1 LFLIWSIQAMTR
13 VVRFHAIGGPE
24 VLRIEDVDVPPPGAD
39 EVRIRVKVLGLNRA
53 ESMFRRGVYI
63 ISPKFPERLGYE
75 AAGIV
80 DTVGRNVKGFEPGD
94 AVSVVPSLLM
104 PRWPAYGELATFPA
118 ELVVKHPSNL
128 SWKEAAAAWMQ
139 YITAYGA
146 LIDVAKLAKGDFV
159 VITAAS
165 SSVGVASIQIANMIG
180 ATPIATTRTGS
191 KKQAILEAGA
201 AHVIATEEEDLV
213 ARLREIT
220 GPAGARVVFDPIGGP
235 GVERLTDA
243 MASGGILIEYGLLS
257 GEPTP
262 FPLFNALVKSL
273 TLRGF
278 IYSEIVANAHRL
290 AAAKSFILE
299 GLTSGALKPL
309 IAKTFTFDQIVE
321 AHRYL
326 ESNQQM
332 GKIVVTI

>member
-1 LFLIWSIQAMTR
+1 MAR

-24 VLRIEDVDVPPPGAD
+24 VLQIEDLDVPPPGAD

-53 ESMFRRGVYI
+53 ESMLRRGQYVYP
-63 ISPKFPERLGYE
+63 PKLPERLGYE

-80 DTVGRNVKGFEPGD
+80 ESLGTNVQGFERGE

-104 PRWPAYGELATFPA
+104 TRWPAYGELASFPA
-118 ELVVKHPSNL
+118 ELVVRHPANL
-128 SWKEAAAAWMQ
+128 SLKEAAAAWMQ

-146 LIDVAKLAKGDFV
+146 LIDVARLTKEDFV

-165 SSVGVASIQIANMIG
+165 SSVGIASIQIANMIG
-180 ATPIATTRTGS
+180 ATPIATTRTRS
-191 KKQAILEAGA
+191 KREALLDAGA

-243 MASGGILIEYGLLS
+243 MAYGGILIEYGLLS

-262 FPLFNALVKSL
+262 FPAFNALVKSL
-273 TLRGF
+273 TMRGF
-278 IYSEIVANAHRL
+278 IYAEIVANAHKL

>member
-1 LFLIWSIQAMTR
+1 MTR
-13 VVRFHAIGGPE
+13 VVRFHAIGGPD
-24 VLRIEDVDVPPPGAD
+24 VLRIEDIDVPSPGPD

-53 ESMFRRGVYI
+53 EAMLRRGQYI
-63 ISPKFPERLGYE
+63 YPPKFPERLGYE
-75 AAGIV
+75 AAGVV
-80 DTVGRNVKGFEPGD
+80 DTLGTNVKGFEPGD
-94 AVSVVPSLLM
+94 AVSVVPSLM
-104 PRWPAYGELATFPA
+104 MTRWPAYGELATFPA

-146 LIDVAKLAKGDFV
+146 LIDVATLAKGDFV

-180 ATPIATTRTGS
+180 AIPIATTRTGS
-191 KKQAILEAGA
+191 KRQALLDAGA

-213 ARLREIT
+213 ARVREIT
-220 GPAGARVVFDPIGGP
+220 GPAGPRVVLDPIGGP
-235 GVERLTDA
+235 TVEKLTDA
-243 MASGGILIEYGLLS
+243 MAYGGILIEYGLLS

-262 FPLFNALVKSL
+262 LPMLNALVKSL

-278 IYSEIVANAHRL
+278 IYSEIVGNGHRL
-290 AAAKSFILE
+290 AAAKSFILK

-309 IAKTFTFDQIVE
+309 ISKTFTFDQIAE

-332 GKIVVTI
+332 GKIVVTV

>member
-1 LFLIWSIQAMTR
+1 MTR

-24 VLRIEDVDVPPPGAD
+24 VLRIEDIDVPPPAPD

-53 ESMFRRGVYI
+53 EAMLRRGQYI
-63 ISPKFPERLGYE
+63 YPPKFPERLGYE
-75 AAGIV
+75 AAGTV
-80 DTVGRNVKGFEPGD
+80 ETVGTNVQGFEPGE
-94 AVSVVPSLLM
+94 AVSVVPSLRM
-104 PRWPAYGELATFPA
+104 SRWPAYGELATFPA

-146 LIDVAKLAKGDFV
+146 LIDVAALSEGDFV

-180 ATPIATTRTGS
+180 AIPIATTRTGS
-191 KKQAILEAGA
+191 KRQALLDAGA

-235 GVERLTDA
+235 AVEKLTDA
-243 MASGGILIEYGLLS
+243 MAYGAILIEYGLLS

-262 FPLFNALVKSL
+262 LPMLNALVKSL

-278 IYSEIVANAHRL
+278 IYSEIVGNEHRL
-290 AAAKSFILE
+290 AAAKSFILK

-309 IAKTFTFDQIVE
+309 ISKTFTFDQIVE

-332 GKIVVTI
+332 GKIVVTL

>member
-1 LFLIWSIQAMTR
+1 MTR
-13 VVRFHAIGGPE
+13 VVRFHATGGPE
-24 VLRIEDVDVPPPGAD
+24 VLRIEDIDVPPPGAD

-53 ESMFRRGVYI
+53 EAMFRRGQYI
-63 ISPKFPERLGYE
+63 VSPKLPERLGYE
-75 AAGIV
+75 AAGVVETIG
-80 DTVGRNVKGFEPGD
+80 TNVKGFAPGET
-94 AVSVVPSLLM
+94 VSVIPSLLM
-104 PRWPAYGELATFPA
+104 PRWPAYGELASFPA
-118 ELVVKHPSNL
+118 DLVVKHPPNL
-128 SWKEAAAAWMQ
+128 SLKEAAAAWMQ

-146 LIDVAKLAKGDFV
+146 LIDVARLARGEFV

-165 SSVGVASIQIANMIG
+165 SSVGVAAIQIANLIG
-180 ATPIATTRTGS
+180 ATPIATTRTSS
-191 KKQAILEAGA
+191 KRQALIDAGA
-201 AHVIATEEEDLV
+201 AHVIATQEEDLV

-220 GPAGARVVFDPIGGP
+220 GPAGARVMFDPIGGP
-235 GVERLTDA
+235 LVEPLTEA
-243 MASGGILIEYGLLS
+243 MAYGGILIEYGLLS

-262 FPLFNALVKSL
+262 FPLFSALLKSL

-278 IYSEIVANAHRL
+278 IYSEIVAKADRL
-290 AAAKSFILE
+290 AAAKSFILK
-299 GLTSGALKPL
+299 GLSSGALKPL

>member
-1 LFLIWSIQAMTR
+1 MTR
-13 VVRFHAIGGPE
+13 VVRFHAIGGPD
-24 VLRIEDVDVPPPGAD
+24 VLRIEDIDVPPPGPD

-53 ESMFRRGVYI
+53 EAMLRRGQYI
-63 ISPKFPERLGYE
+63 YPPKFPERLGYE
-75 AAGIV
+75 AAGVV
-80 DTVGRNVKGFEPGD
+80 DTLGTNVKGFEPGD
-94 AVSVVPSLLM
+94 AVSVVPSLM
-104 PRWPAYGELATFPA
+104 MTRWPAYGELATFPA

-146 LIDVAKLAKGDFV
+146 LIDVARLAKGDFV

-180 ATPIATTRTGS
+180 AIPIATTRTGS
-191 KKQAILEAGA
+191 KRQALLDAGA
-201 AHVIATEEEDLV
+201 AHVIATEEEDLA

-220 GPAGARVVFDPIGGP
+220 GPAGPRVVFDPIGGP
-235 GVERLTDA
+235 AVEKLTDA
-243 MASGGILIEYGLLS
+243 MAYGGILIEYGLLS

-262 FPLFNALVKSL
+262 LPMLNALVKSL

-278 IYSEIVANAHRL
+278 IYSEIVGNAHRL
-290 AAAKSFILE
+290 AAAKSFILK

-309 IAKTFTFDQIVE
+309 ISKTFTFDQIVE
-321 AHRYL
+321 AHHYL

-332 GKIVVTI
+332 GKIVVTL

>member
-1 LFLIWSIQAMTR
+1 MTR
-13 VVRFHAIGGPE
+13 VVRFHAVGGPE
-24 VLRIEDVDVPPPGAD
+24 VLRIEDIDLPPPGAD
-39 EVRIRVKVLGLNRA
+39 EVCIRVKALGLNRA
-53 ESMFRRGVYI
+53 EIMFRTGRYI
-63 ISPKFPERLGYE
+63 YPPKFPERLGYE
-75 AAGIV
+75 AAGTVEIV
-80 DTVGRNVKGFEPGD
+80 GTNVKGFEPGE
-94 AVSVVPSLLM
+94 AVSVVPSLRM
-104 PRWPAYGELATFPA
+104 SRWPAYGELATFPA
-118 ELVVKHPSNL
+118 ELVVKHPSSL
-128 SWKEAAAAWMQ
+128 SWTEAAAAWMQ

-165 SSVGVASIQIANMIG
+165 SSVGIASIQIANMIG

-191 KKQAILEAGA
+191 KRQALFDAGA

-220 GPAGARVVFDPIGGP
+220 GTAGPRVIFDPIGGP

-243 MASGGILIEYGLLS
+243 MPHGGILIEYGFLS

-262 FPLFNALVKSL
+262 FPAFNALVKSL
-273 TLRGF
+273 TVRGF
-278 IYSEIVANAHRL
+278 VYSEIVANALRL
-290 AAAKSFILE
+290 AAAKTFILD
-299 GLTSGALKPL
+299 GLTAGALKPL
-309 IAKTFTFDQIVE
+309 IARTFAFDQIVE

-332 GKIVVTI
+332 GKVVVTL